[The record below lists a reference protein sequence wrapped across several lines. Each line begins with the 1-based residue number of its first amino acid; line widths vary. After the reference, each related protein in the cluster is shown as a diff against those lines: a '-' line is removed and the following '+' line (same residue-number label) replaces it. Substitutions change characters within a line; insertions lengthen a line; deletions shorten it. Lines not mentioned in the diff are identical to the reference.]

1 MKTLIVYK
9 TTKTAVVINEPFIPN
24 PSSDNGWARIFPS
37 IKAMVKSIKR
47 NWEIDL
53 SPMTL
58 VATIKKMNEK
68 TALNIH

>member
-1 MKTLIVYK
+1 MSTI
-9 TTKTAVVINEPFIPN
+9 VVIKDPLRPN
-24 PSSDNGWARIFPS
+24 CSSDNGWARIFPS

-47 NWEIDL
+47 NWEIDR

-58 VATIKKMNEK
+58 VATIKKMNET